1 MRERCGK
8 DLSENE
14 LAVAEFIEARASAST
29 PEIMEGIGLSERGTQ
44 GILKR
49 LVEKGVVQRTGASK
63 STRYV
68 IAE

>member
-1 MRERCGK
+1 MRERYGK
-8 DLSENE
+8 GLSENE
-14 LAVAEFIEARASAST
+14 LAVAEFIEARVSVST

-49 LVEKGVVQRTGASK
+49 LMEKGVVQRTGASK

-68 IAE
+68 IAG